1 MLPCSNLLLS
11 LGPACLP
18 CTMLCMR
25 PFISCIWPAL
35 SSSFTIAAFLS
46 ASGAPLHVR
55 VCGSQSGIVTPRVRR
70 NNFQQESLQREC
82 ICVHIGLEPDAK
94 QQ

>member
-46 ASGAPLHVR
+46 ASGAQLHVR
-55 VCGSQSGIVTPRVRR
+55 VCGSQSGIVTPWVRR
-70 NNFQQESLQREC
+70 NNFQQESLQR
-82 ICVHIGLEPDAK
+82 
-94 QQ
+94 

>member
-46 ASGAPLHVR
+46 ASGAQLHMR
-55 VCGSQSGIVTPRVRR
+55 V
-70 NNFQQESLQREC
+70 
-82 ICVHIGLEPDAK
+82 
-94 QQ
+94 